1 MKKKYIRGNN
11 ITEYVYMY
19 YMETV
24 NKRKTIISNY
34 ECSVLITN
42 KKQNTELYWANYLL
56 RLTLKYIYL

>member
-42 KKQNTELYWANYLL
+42 KKQNTELY
-56 RLTLKYIYL
+56 